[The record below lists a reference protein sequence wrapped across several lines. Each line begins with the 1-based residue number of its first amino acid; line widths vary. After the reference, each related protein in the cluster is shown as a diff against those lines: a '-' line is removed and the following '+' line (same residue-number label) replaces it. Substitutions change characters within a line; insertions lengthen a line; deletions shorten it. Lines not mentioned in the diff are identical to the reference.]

1 MRVEKLGD
9 KNLELTNNGDLSIF
23 FVGSGSAFTKKM
35 NQTNILIIK
44 GNDHLMI
51 DCGTKT
57 PQALWEYGLPVYK
70 LDNFFITHTHADHIG
85 GLEEVM
91 LMNRY
96 IMNQKKANIY
106 ITRKFRKNLWNYSL
120 RGGAEGNEN
129 HKGKQLSFS
138 DMWTEITPEK
148 MKSRERDSWHF
159 SVGEIDIT
167 FFRTMHTP
175 DTSVSWKDSAW
186 STGTII
192 NNKILFTSDTRFD
205 SHMLNFCLNNWH
217 IETIFHDCQFFDGGV
232 HASIN
237 ELDTLP
243 DDVKK
248 KIILM
253 HYGDNWDK
261 FQDRVNDS
269 LYIDLVKE
277 GHFYN
282 FE

>member
-1 MRVEKLGD
+1 MRVKKLGKKKLD
-9 KNLELTNNGDLSIF
+9 LTNDGELSIF
-23 FVGSGSAFTKKM
+23 FVGSGSAFSKKM

-44 GNDHLMI
+44 GKDHLMI

-57 PQALWEYGLPVYK
+57 PQALWGYGLPVFK
-70 LDNFFITHTHADHIG
+70 LDNFLITHTHADHIG

-106 ITRKFRKNLWNYSL
+106 ITKRFEKSLWNHSL

-129 HKGKQLSFS
+129 HMGKQLSFK
-138 DMWTEITPEK
+138 DLWNPIRPEK
-148 MKSRERDSWHF
+148 LKGKIRDSWHF
-159 SVGEIDIT
+159 SVGDIDINI
-167 FFRTMHTP
+167 FRTMHTP
-175 DTSVSWKDSAW
+175 DTSVSWKDSTW
-186 STGTII
+186 STGMII
-192 NNKILFTSDTRFD
+192 DEKILFTSDTRFD
-205 SHMLNFCLNNWH
+205 TQMLDYCLKNWE

-237 ELDTLP
+237 ELDKLS
-243 DDVKK
+243 DDIKK

-253 HYGDNWDK
+253 HYGDNWES
-261 FQDRVNDS
+261 FTERVEQS
-269 LYIDLVKE
+269 QYIDLVKE

-282 FE
+282 F